1 MYSFVT
7 FSSTCIRGSFCL
19 SGVSGVLVYWRWLA
33 TWRIPVWKSAEHV
46 LRLFMMSCWERCC
59 IILSRTVYLYW
70 FLRAFNDGYLILF
83 NFPFKKITILK
94 SHSFWVWYRFFI
106 FNIAK
111 YIYIIYIY
119 IVMDNYPFTD
129 DLRWFTYLSNMV
141 IFHSYVELEKSPW
154 KPPFVDGS
162 LLILA

>member
-19 SGVSGVLVYWRWLA
+19 SWVNGVSGVLVYWRWLA
-33 TWRIPVWKSAEHV
+33 TWRIPIWKSAEHV

-59 IILSRTVYLYW
+59 IILPRTVYLYW

-83 NFPFKKITILK
+83 NFTFKKITILK
-94 SHSFWVWYRFFI
+94 SHSFWVWYRFF
-106 FNIAK
+106 FFK
-111 YIYIIYIY
+111 H
-119 IVMDNYPFTD
+119 DNYPFTD

-141 IFHSYVELEKSPW
+141 TWWFFHSYVEFEKSPW
-154 KPPFVDGS
+154 KSPFVDGS